1 MTLLTEHDV
10 VNMVFKEPASA
21 NSGYDQDEVDVF
33 LDEVAETIRKLTKD
47 KADLENKVK
56 AAEARV
62 TELEKGAAAPVAP
75 GAGSTASEAT
85 GVLQLAQQLHDQHVS
100 EGQAEAKR
108 LVSEAETKSQNIV
121 AQAENKY
128 NETLAKLET
137 EKGLLERK
145 ISELRDFERDYR
157 TRLKSYLESLLT
169 SVESDGKPKND

>member
-1 MTLLTEHDV
+1 MSLLTEHDV
-10 VNMVFKEPASA
+10 VNMVFKEPA
-21 NSGYDQDEVDVF
+21 NVDSGYDQDEVDVF

-62 TELEKGAAAPVAP
+62 TELEGGSAAPVAP
-75 GAGSTASEAT
+75 AAGASASEAT

-100 EGQAEAKR
+100 EGEAEAKR
-108 LVSEAETKSQNIV
+108 LVAEAEAKSEGIV
-121 AQAENKY
+121 ADAEKKY

-145 ISELRDFERDYR
+145 ITELRDFERDYR

-169 SVESDGKPKND
+169 SVDSDGQPKED

>member
-47 KADLENKVK
+47 KTDLENKVK

-75 GAGSTASEAT
+75 GGTTASEAT

-108 LVSEAETKSQNIV
+108 LVAEAKTKSQSIVTQAETK
-121 AQAENKY
+121 Y
-128 NETLAKLET
+128 TETLAKLET

-157 TRLKSYLESLLT
+157 TRLKSYLESLLS